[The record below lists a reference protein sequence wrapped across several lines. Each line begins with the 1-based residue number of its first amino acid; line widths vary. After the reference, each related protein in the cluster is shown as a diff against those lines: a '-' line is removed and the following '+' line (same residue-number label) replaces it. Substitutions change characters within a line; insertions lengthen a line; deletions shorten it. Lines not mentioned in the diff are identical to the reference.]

1 MKLERPALVRQAAY
15 EKLKQLIV
23 SGNLQ
28 PGERLSEP
36 ALAEALGV
44 SRTPVR
50 EALQRLA
57 QEGLVEMRPGR
68 GAWVRVLKPREV
80 AEVYEVRALIEGEAA
95 RRAAERSNEADLAR
109 LEVALDELEQA
120 DPADYAAQI
129 AADAR
134 FHALLVAASG
144 NRVLEQVFH
153 DLDAALA
160 LTRQFSRDFN
170 QTPQTRQQHRAIT
183 AAIARG
189 DAEAARAAAVL
200 HVLAFKETVMQRIKE
215 GRWS

>member
-1 MKLERPALVRQAAY
+1 MRIQRPNLVREATY
-15 EKLKQLIV
+15 DRLKRLIV
-23 SGNLQ
+23 EGRLL

-57 QEGLVEMRPGR
+57 QEGLVELTPGK
-68 GAWVRVLKPREV
+68 GARVRVLSPREV
-80 AEVYEVRALIEGEAA
+80 EEVYEVRALIEGEAA
-95 RRAAERSNEADLAR
+95 ARAAERCSEEGVRR
-109 LEVALDELEQA
+109 LEEALAELEGA

-129 AADAR
+129 AADER
-134 FHALLVAASG
+134 FHAMLVAASG

-160 LTRQFSRDFN
+160 LTRQFSRDLN
-170 QTPQTRQQHRAIT
+170 QSPETRAQHRAIV
-183 AAIARG
+183 AAIRAG
-189 DAEAARAAAVL
+189 DAAAARAAAEA
-200 HVLAFKETVMQRIKE
+200 HVQAFKATVARRIQE
-215 GRWS
+215 AVWT